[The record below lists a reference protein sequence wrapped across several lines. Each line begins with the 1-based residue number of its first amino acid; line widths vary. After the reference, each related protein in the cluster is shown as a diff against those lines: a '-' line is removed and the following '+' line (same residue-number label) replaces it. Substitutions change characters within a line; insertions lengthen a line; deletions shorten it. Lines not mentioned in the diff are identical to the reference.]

1 MSTIV
6 ILGNGALGRAVAD
19 SASAGGHDPRLLGR
33 PSGDGHDPATL
44 AAADVVVEA
53 SRADAVRDNVAAA
66 LDAGVR
72 RLVIAT
78 TGWESD
84 RAAVE
89 RLVAARGAAAVASAN
104 FSLGAALFARL
115 VDDAVALFGRVGGF
129 DPFLVEWHR
138 AGKRDRPSGTARDL
152 ARRIA
157 AGHPTLRTPDDLEVV
172 SIRAGASPGM
182 HMVGF
187 DAAGETVELRL
198 TARDRSAYAVGIL
211 AAADWLGRAART
223 PGIHPFD
230 PVVDGLL
237 ERAEV
242 AA

>member
-1 MSTIV
+1 MSIIV
-6 ILGNGALGRAVAD
+6 ILGDGALGRAVAD
-19 SASAGGHDPRLLGR
+19 ACRTSGHEARLLGR
-33 PSGDGHDPATL
+33 PTQGRHPQTAFDG
-44 AAADVVVEA
+44 ADVVVEA
-53 SRADAVRDNVAAA
+53 SRPDAVLANLAAS
-66 LDAGVR
+66 LDGGVR

-78 TGWESD
+78 TGWDSD
-84 RAAVE
+84 RAAAE
-89 RLVAARGAAAVASAN
+89 RLVVEHGATAVAGAN

-115 VDDAVALFGRVGGF
+115 VDDAVALFGHAGAF

-152 ARRIA
+152 ARRIVA
-157 AGHPTLRTPDDLEVV
+157 AHPRLRTADDLEVV

-187 DAAGETVELRL
+187 DASGETVELRL

-211 AAADWLGRAART
+211 AAADWLTRT
-223 PGIHPFD
+223 PRATGIHPFD
-230 PVVDGLL
+230 PVVDALL
-237 ERAEV
+237 AHREV